1 MVLSKFSSLAYDEG
15 FKLIKNW
22 KENTVYISLMQLTL
36 LTVNFFLIT
45 IISRQYG
52 AGVYGEYASSKS
64 LSVLIGTA
72 AVFSLALVTTKARAS
87 KAFLSKNIFYNAY
100 YLVLR
105 NLLGALVVLIPIV
118 FILGRDYT
126 MTSLFLIVFVF
137 NEMVHIALAYYQAQ
151 GNFVISSKQIL
162 IRTILY
168 GLGAWFIVSNAF
180 SIEWVIVYQV
190 FILLTFFFVAHF
202 SIPKKDIGAI
212 FSDDNKETRT
222 ELTRS
227 GKKMVLTT
235 FSSALI
241 SELDIVLLGL
251 FYSGSILG
259 ILAWSRRIL
268 EIIFQLLAASLDIL
282 FPELSKAKNVNE
294 VTDIRH
300 RLRKVFLFSFLIPI
314 IFFLLKD
321 IAGNIF
327 VTLLGIEF
335 SDVSTYTSSIL
346 FCLPLMVW
354 SRINIIFSRA
364 LNFEIN
370 LTKTIFLAAILS
382 YIIFYLMHKIGYN
395 PAVLS
400 IISSQ
405 VLIALLTTYTFRKS
419 YG

>member
-1 MVLSKFSSLAYDEG
+1 
-15 FKLIKNW
+15 LIRNW
-22 KENTVYISLMQLTL
+22 KENTIYISLMQLAL

-52 AGVYGEYASSKS
+52 AGLYGEYASSKS

-72 AVFSLALVTTKARAS
+72 TVLSLALVTTKARAS
-87 KAFLSKNIFYNAY
+87 NSSFSKNIFFNSY
-100 YLVLR
+100 YLVIR
-105 NLLGALVVLIPIV
+105 NLIGAIVLLVPIV
-118 FILGRDYT
+118 NILGRDYT
-126 MTSLFLIVFVF
+126 MTSLFLIGFVF

-168 GLGAWFIVSNAF
+168 GIGAWVIASNAYP
-180 SIEWVIVYQV
+180 IEYIIIYQV
-190 FILLTFFFVAHF
+190 IILFVFFLVAHY
-202 SIPKKDIGAI
+202 SIPKESVGQPV
-212 FSDDNKETRT
+212 STDNKKTRI
-222 ELTRS
+222 ELTTS

-251 FYSGSILG
+251 FYSGPLLG
-259 ILAWSRRIL
+259 VLAWSRRIL

-282 FPELSKAKNVNE
+282 FPELSRAKNSNE
-294 VTDIRH
+294 VTEIRQ
-300 RLRKVFLFSFLIPI
+300 RLRKVFVFSFSIPI

-321 IAGNIF
+321 IAGSIF
-327 VTLLGIEF
+327 VSLLGNEF
-335 SDVSTYTSSIL
+335 SAVSEHTSLIL

-370 LTKTIFLAAILS
+370 LTKTISVGAILS
-382 YIIFYLMHKIGYN
+382 YIIYYLLHSLGGS
-395 PAVLS
+395 AALS
-400 IISSQ
+400 IIASQ
-405 VLIALLTTYTFRKS
+405 VLIALLTTYSFRKS